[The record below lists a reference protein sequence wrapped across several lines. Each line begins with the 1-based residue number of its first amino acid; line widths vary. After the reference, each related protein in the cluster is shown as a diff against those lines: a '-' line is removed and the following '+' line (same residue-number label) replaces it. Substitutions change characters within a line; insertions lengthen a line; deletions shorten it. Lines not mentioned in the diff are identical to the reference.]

1 MTCPQKHQLRRFTTS
16 RFGFGCD
23 WCKQTQ
29 PQFTTLFGC
38 RACDYDL
45 CVRCLEKQRA
55 HVKTFSR
62 LRDLLQDDN
71 FSDDEVSTVR
81 CTKGHK
87 LEVMFCSNFQCG
99 GCGYNGFGKN
109 HQCEPCKYNR
119 CEECYTHKKQLT
131 KSPNN
136 YKTYNVIEEKGK
148 DTTEKL
154 KQLQFKYEKELQKC
168 DELEK
173 NKHKLRQD
181 YENLQKL
188 YKKKLSVRSEE
199 NHSLRLKNDAFRKQ
213 LIESEKQY
221 ELSMTHNRSS
231 KATILKLNDDYKD
244 LEYSHN
250 ELKQRYEA
258 QKSRLGYQVWDFK
271 DIVEWITQLE
281 NGRFAKYEEILL
293 NSMKEEEIDGCCLSD
308 LNENDMFRMGVK
320 SFRDKKAII
329 KNIQSLIFK
338 SDKNTKAND
347 EQSKFYDAEG
357 NNTAFI

>member
-55 HVKTFSR
+55 HSR
-62 LRDLLQDDN
+62 LRDLLQD
-71 FSDDEVSTVR
+71 
-81 CTKGHK
+81 
-87 LEVMFCSNFQCG
+87 
-99 GCGYNGFGKN
+99 
-109 HQCEPCKYNR
+109 
-119 CEECYTHKKQLT
+119 
-131 KSPNN
+131 
-136 YKTYNVIEEKGK
+136 VIEEKGK